1 MSLRKIGRVSGDFV
15 GDHPVFYVLLVR
27 QSQMLLGRYVTEHGR
42 AEPANNSGANTACN
56 MVISWGNVRRQWSEG
71 IERGFV
77 THAQLTLHVFLDQ
90 VTVYETG
97 TFYIHLD
104 VLLLDLVY

>member
-15 GDHPVFYVLLVR
+15 GDHTVFYVLLVR

-56 MVISWGNVRRQWSEG
+56 MVISWGNVRRQWAEG
-71 IERGFV
+71 IEQRF
-77 THAQLTLHVFLDQ
+77 LTDAPLALHVLLYRDSARVGRTFL
-90 VTVYETG
+90 Y
-97 TFYIHLD
+97 FLD
-104 VLLLDLVY
+104 VLP